1 MAIGD
6 NTRRTVGGP
15 KASVYTP
22 GGTMPPTGI
31 GQAIAAA
38 TTGGPIGPAGGD
50 LAGTYPNPAVAQLQ
64 GYAIDSAAPSNGNV
78 LTWQTSTGWTP
89 VAPAGGSLFAT
100 VVDTANFAGTNVAGV
115 LTQTSAAIVTID
127 GHAVASGDTVLFIA
141 QTTGADNGL
150 YTCTT
155 AGTALIQAVFTR
167 VAALNSSVEVSAGA
181 VVITSA
187 TGAVYGDTAWILSP
201 GTYTINVT
209 ALSFT
214 RQAYTVPATPVYQA
228 ATAVGSAGHQ
238 AVTIGSVGNPLVVVN
253 TATLVGIVT
262 ATLPAA
268 ATFGVGCVRVMD
280 NSATTYSASVYW
292 KVAPNGSD
300 TINGTNA
307 DVMGLWTNFDQLEFY
322 SDGISNWSTPAGSA
336 FTIATQMGATSVA
349 YLTMTPGGSISF
361 ADVFSSNPVLSPYS
375 ITATNLP
382 TNYVL
387 HFENATGYQGYFSFD
402 WYSSSTR
409 GTLGNYYRFA
419 ASATLLTLTTGAS
432 YFFTVAAGSTHEM
445 SAAPGSTGSS
455 TVQSGVVISRAQT
468 GGYYSSSDDPI
479 CQFLNEVA
487 GSATGA
493 AWNAAQITRFG
504 AMSLGGLA
512 TGVGK
517 VQALLHVYNK
527 SVSPLD
533 YVAGGCKVGNTT
545 NATTATLQFYNT
557 PNGVVPPGIMVNGV
571 ITANA
576 QTTTI
581 TAIASNRLTITVS
594 PAVTW
599 YNGGAGYTCT
609 VQNWYAFF
617 DNGTGTA
624 LSWIDS
630 TGAWNSTVGMYCLTP
645 ASQVNTTQVPT
656 TAYLTTY
663 YAPLASPTFT
673 GTPSLPTGTTGV
685 TQATGNNTTKL
696 ATTAIV
702 VATSATGLSPFLAG
716 SVDAPPGSAAT
727 ANDEFTEA
735 TFNPSS
741 LWTNYGWTSGTAVAM
756 DGITNMIMTV
766 AYKANNNLNFIGQP
780 TTNFVSSTSWAFSCK
795 IQNYGNFQSTAAGG
809 TTNTTSAW
817 GIVLY
822 ESGTGKAVL
831 FGPDLNNGDINFSV
845 YSALG
850 TRSSHGGGLLGGMLQ
865 MISGWPLYLR
875 CSFDNTNYYFFVS
888 LGGWA
893 WALAKTITKT
903 ADFTVKA
910 DTFGIGMDNG
920 GATNSQNTA
929 FICDW
934 FRDSTALLGP
944 P

>member
-1 MAIGD
+1 M
-6 NTRRTVGGP
+6 
-15 KASVYTP
+15 
-22 GGTMPPTGI
+22 
-31 GQAIAAA
+31 
-38 TTGGPIGPAGGD
+38 
-50 LAGTYPNPAVAQLQ
+50 AQLQ
-64 GYAIDSAAPSNGNV
+64 GYAIDSAAPANGNV

-127 GHAVASGDTVLFIA
+127 GYAVASGDTVLFIA

-268 ATFGVGCVRVMD
+268 ATFGVGHVRVVD
-280 NSATTYSASVYW
+280 HSATTYSGSVYW
-292 KVAPNGSD
+292 QVAPNGSD

-307 DVMGLWTNFDQLEFY
+307 NVMGLWTNFDQLDFY

-375 ITATNLP
+375 ITATNSP

-409 GTLGNYYRFA
+409 GTLGNYYRFT

-468 GGYYSSSDDPI
+468 GGFYSSSDDPI

-594 PAVTW
+594 PSVTW

-656 TAYLTTY
+656 TAYLTSY

-685 TQATGNNTTKL
+685 TQTAGTNNTAL
-696 ATTAIV
+696 ATTAYVI
-702 VATSATGLSPFLAG
+702 ATGAIGTSASPYLIG
-716 SVDAPPGSAAT
+716 GPDQPPVSAAT
-727 ANDEFTEA
+727 VNDEFTAASLNAKWTKLNWTGGTSQGTA
-735 TFNPSS
+735 TFDS
-741 LWTNYGWTSGTAVAM
+741 
-756 DGITNMIMTV
+756 ITNMTFSASLQNAGSSNVKGIYQAISGINGGSTPWSVSCKLSGGYGM
-766 AYKANNNLNFIGQP
+766 Y
-780 TTNFVSSTSWAFSCK
+780 SSTTP
-795 IQNYGNFQSTAAGG
+795 GNR
-809 TTNTTSAW
+809 NTT
-817 GIVLY
+817 GVMGMLLY
-822 ESGTGKAVL
+822 ESGTGKLVIW
-831 FGPDLNNGDINFSV
+831 GPEFSSSGWT
-845 YSALG
+845 YSKYTSTTALTSDAQLANALG
-850 TRSSHGGGLLGGMLQ
+850 NTRADSFFQYLRISYDGTDYYYWTSFNGWSWSYWASKSKTDAFTTAADSIGLALDDRSS
-865 MISGWPLYLR
+865 
-875 CSFDNTNYYFFVS
+875 
-888 LGGWA
+888 
-893 WALAKTITKT
+893 
-903 ADFTVKA
+903 
-910 DTFGIGMDNG
+910 NG
-920 GATNSQNTA
+920 TCTMV
-929 FICDW
+929 CDW
-934 FRDSTALLGP
+934 FRDTTALSAP
-944 P
+944 